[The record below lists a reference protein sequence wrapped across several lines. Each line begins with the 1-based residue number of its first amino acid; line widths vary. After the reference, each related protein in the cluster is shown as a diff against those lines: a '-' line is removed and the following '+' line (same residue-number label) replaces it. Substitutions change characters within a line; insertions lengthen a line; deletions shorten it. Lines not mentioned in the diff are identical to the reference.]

1 MSAQITELSDK
12 VVVIQS
18 DRYFEPENIERLMA
32 TFKKY
37 GFKVIWLNP

>member
-1 MSAQITELSDK
+1 MSVQITELSDK

-18 DRYFEPENIERLMA
+18 DKYLEPVNIERLMA

-37 GFKVIWLNP
+37 GFQVIWLSL